1 MVLSATV
8 SITNLKIDKYK
19 IKYFAKRKRFKNL
32 HKKKCRKS
40 EKKKHG
46 FCQKKKTK
54 TRKLNKLT
62 TSS

>member
-19 IKYFAKRKRFKNL
+19 IKYFAKRKSFKNL

-46 FCQKKKTK
+46 FCQKKKQK
-54 TRKLNKLT
+54 HE
-62 TSS
+62 S

>member
-40 EKKKHG
+40 EKKNMVSA
-46 FCQKKKTK
+46 KKKQQK
-54 TRKLNKLT
+54 HE
-62 TSS
+62 S

>member
-19 IKYFAKRKRFKNL
+19 IKYFAKRKSFKNL

-40 EKKKHG
+40 EKKNMVSA
-46 FCQKKKTK
+46 KKKNKNTK
-54 TRKLNKLT
+54 VEQTHY
-62 TSS
+62 